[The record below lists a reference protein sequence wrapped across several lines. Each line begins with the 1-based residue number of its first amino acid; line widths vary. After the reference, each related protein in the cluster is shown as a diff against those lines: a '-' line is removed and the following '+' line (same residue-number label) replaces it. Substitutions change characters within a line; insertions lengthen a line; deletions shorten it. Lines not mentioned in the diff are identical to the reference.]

1 MLSVLIPIYNQD
13 VTKLVR
19 TLQGQLQLLPEGE
32 IICLDDGSELSRKEK
47 NRHLSH
53 LKSVHYRELPE
64 NIGRAAIRNQLASMS
79 HFPYLLFLDGDSE
92 IVSEDF
98 LAKYWQQREENK
110 VVVGGRVYPKR
121 CPNAAVR
128 LHWTYGTQ
136 RERQSESG
144 FQSNNFLIRK
154 SVFTTIRFDESIR
167 KYGHED
173 TIFGYHLEKENI
185 PIKPI
190 TNPVL
195 HASLETTDTYLI
207 HQIEAIQNLKKLRNR
222 YPDLETRLTKTIDR
236 LQKYGLCHIVRLLFK
251 SFEKAIESNL
261 RSENPNLNV
270 FDFFKIGRWLYP
282 KKKKKKRPS

>member
-1 MLSVLIPIYNQD
+1 
-13 VTKLVR
+13 
-19 TLQGQLQLLPEGE
+19 
-32 IICLDDGSELSRKEK
+32 
-47 NRHLSH
+47 
-53 LKSVHYRELPE
+53 
-64 NIGRAAIRNQLASMS
+64 
-79 HFPYLLFLDGDSE
+79 
-92 IVSEDF
+92 DF

-136 RERQSESG
+136 RERQSELG

-236 LQKYGLCHIVRLLFK
+236 LQKYGLCQIVRLLFK

-261 RSENPNLNV
+261 RSEKPNLNV

-282 KKKKKKRPS
+282 TDIKKKRPS